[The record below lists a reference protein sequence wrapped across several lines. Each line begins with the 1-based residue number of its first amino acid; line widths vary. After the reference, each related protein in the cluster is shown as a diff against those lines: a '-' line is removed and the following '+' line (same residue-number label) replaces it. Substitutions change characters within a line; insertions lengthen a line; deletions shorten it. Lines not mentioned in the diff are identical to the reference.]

1 MSDQPNYFA
10 RLITGESSPD
20 QIHKDLLANF
30 ALNCSITALN
40 LQLAGRE
47 DAAQIKESLILSW
60 RSSVEAKFAK
70 EVNELRQKAGTPI
83 GSIVSEALGDH
94 GDLEEIV
101 ARRQKA
107 VDSIE
112 SVARTSILPK
122 APTNI

>member
-1 MSDQPNYFA
+1 MSAEPNYLA

-20 QIHKDLLANF
+20 EIHKDLLANF

-70 EVNELRQKAGTPI
+70 EVDELRKRAGTPI
-83 GSIVSEALGDH
+83 GSIVTGVLGDH
-94 GDLEEIV
+94 LDDLEEIV

-107 VDSIE
+107 IDAIE
-112 SVARTSILPK
+112 AVARTSILPK
-122 APTNI
+122 APPA

>member
-1 MSDQPNYFA
+1 MPAEPNYFT

-20 QIHKDLLANF
+20 EIHKDLLANF

-47 DAAQIKESLILSW
+47 DAAQIKESLISSW
-60 RSSVEAKFAK
+60 RASVEAKFAK
-70 EVNELRQKAGTPI
+70 EVDALRKKAGTPI
-83 GSIVSEALGDH
+83 GNFVSGALGDSA
-94 GDLEEIV
+94 DLEEIV

-107 VDSIE
+107 IDSIE

-122 APTNI
+122 ELPR